1 MIKIDV
7 NKKRISER
15 YRLAMSENVGV
26 WKFQPPPSY
35 FRNSRLE
42 SCGTE
47 LFYKVL
53 QNGKWIHILIF
64 LNKKTPLSCFLAFSK
79 LVLVWYKPTHIIIF
93 TRFCNDL
100 WALEFWISNIKTQY
114 KNYLFVLVF
123 TLQLHRIFRCSSSN
137 SIAMYFLSFFFLL
150 FFFFI

>member
-1 MIKIDV
+1 MF
-7 NKKRISER
+7 
-15 YRLAMSENVGV
+15 ENSNLLQVI
-26 WKFQPPPSY
+26 FAI
-35 FRNSRLE
+35 FTRLE

-64 LNKKTPLSCFLAFSK
+64 LNKKNPLSCFLAFSK

-150 FFFFI
+150 FFFFYLVFFVQKIAPVEFCFRGGW